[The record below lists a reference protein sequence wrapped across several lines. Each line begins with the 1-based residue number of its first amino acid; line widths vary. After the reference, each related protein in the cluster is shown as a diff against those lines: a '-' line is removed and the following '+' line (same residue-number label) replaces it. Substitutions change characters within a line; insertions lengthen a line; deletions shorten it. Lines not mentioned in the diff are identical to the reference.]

1 MSEEKVKQKI
11 SSLKSELAFYK
22 EEYQK
27 FKHQEFEYEDMK
39 EELAEL
45 KEKHEQEKRKLQEK
59 IDWLKACVNEQK
71 SKNEQSIV
79 QYDDHDHARETIQEL
94 ESRLG
99 EVTEQERWKHQE
111 QGNQKAAPIY
121 FCLCSVKWT
130 NKRERLSLV
139 LNIML

>member
-1 MSEEKVKQKI
+1 MSEEKVKQNI

-99 EVTEQERWKHQE
+99 EVTEQERVE
-111 QGNQKAAPIY
+111 APRARKPKSSTDL
-121 FCLCSVKWT
+121 F
-130 NKRERLSLV
+130 LS
-139 LNIML
+139 MQRKMDK

>member
-1 MSEEKVKQKI
+1 MYIVYNEGVSSMSEEKVKQNI

-79 QYDDHDHARETIQEL
+79 QYDDRASETIQEL
-94 ESRLG
+94 QSRLG
-99 EVTEQERWKHQE
+99 EVTEQERVE
-111 QGNQKAAPIY
+111 APRARKPKSSTDL
-121 FCLCSVKWT
+121 F
-130 NKRERLSLV
+130 LS
-139 LNIML
+139 MQRKMDK

>member
-79 QYDDHDHARETIQEL
+79 QYDDHAPGTIQEL
-94 ESRLG
+94 QSRLG
-99 EVTEQERWKHQE
+99 EVTEQKGAE
-111 QGNQKAAPIY
+111 APRAKKPKSSTDL
-121 FCLCSVKWT
+121 F
-130 NKRERLSLV
+130 LS
-139 LNIML
+139 MQRKMDK

>member
-99 EVTEQERWKHQE
+99 EVTEQERVE
-111 QGNQKAAPIY
+111 APRVRKPKSSTDL
-121 FCLCSVKWT
+121 F
-130 NKRERLSLV
+130 LS
-139 LNIML
+139 MQRKMDK

>member
-1 MSEEKVKQKI
+1 MSEEKVKQNI

-79 QYDDHDHARETIQEL
+79 QYDDHASETIQEL
-94 ESRLG
+94 QSRLG
-99 EVTEQERWKHQE
+99 EVQSKKGWKHQE
-111 QGNQKAAPIY
+111 QGNPKAAPIY
-121 FCLCSVKWT
+121 FCPCSVKWT